1 MSAFM
6 ARRLLRCPVRDARAA
21 LGSAAVVL
29 ALVTLA
35 GQGCGGAPTR
45 GGTSTPIASLRFS
58 DIVAPPDVSFAVAF
72 TAKGLYFNAPERFL
86 WRQGSG
92 MIRWDIVPSR
102 SGQPDTGWI
111 SVESG
116 NRSGEDLPYRAVGCV
131 WYRQASVGP
140 DGTPQARVSCSDSG
154 TVESGVADL
163 MNVKSSLFDQR
174 LPDQTIAGR
183 KASCYSFDD
192 PTMSL
197 AVFCVDASEGI
208 PLLLSTVNVV
218 DPGFTQDMRAL
229 SVSTAEQ
236 ELEFPIRLEK
246 DPVDGWWQFEGMVP
260 ISALQLPDF
269 SQFEE

>member
-1 MSAFM
+1 MRAFTPSKFT
-6 ARRLLRCPVRDARAA
+6 RWSGRHARAA

-29 ALVTLA
+29 ALVTVTA
-35 GQGCGGAPTR
+35 SGCGGAST
-45 GGTSTPIASLRFS
+45 GGHTSTPIAPLRFS
-58 DIVAPPDVSFAVAF
+58 DLVAPPDVSFAVAF
-72 TAKGLYFNAPERFL
+72 TAQGLYFNAPERFV
-86 WRQGSG
+86 WRQGNG
-92 MIRWDIVPSR
+92 MIRWDIVASQ
-102 SGQPDTGWI
+102 SGEPDMGWI
-111 SVESG
+111 SIESETRPDKG
-116 NRSGEDLPYRAVGCV
+116 YYTMGCL
-131 WYRQASVGP
+131 WFRQSSPGA
-140 DGTPQARVSCSDSG
+140 DGTPQARVSCSESG
-154 TVESGVADL
+154 TVEAGVSDL
-163 MNVKSSLFDQR
+163 FNAMSSLFDQR

-246 DPVDGWWQFEGMVP
+246 DPVDGWWQFEGIVP
-260 ISALQLPDF
+260 ISTLQLPDF